1 MADDAI
7 MSLLAQQQGQ
17 TPGGVSMTPGAGDV
31 PSSPMAA
38 PMSTPEPKNGQR
50 EAALVNVSM
59 AMDLLEQ
66 SLPAVGSETPEG
78 QKLISAL
85 NSLTA
90 VLGPKKQKAG
100 ELQQAEIMQLLQN
113 LPQAGGGAP
122 GARQLAA
129 AGPNLG
135 QMTPPPAPAGG
146 APAMPQGMP
155 PGMPGGAPGM

>member
-1 MADDAI
+1 
-7 MSLLAQQQGQ
+7 
-17 TPGGVSMTPGAGDV
+17 
-31 PSSPMAA
+31 
-38 PMSTPEPKNGQR
+38 MSTPEPKNGQR